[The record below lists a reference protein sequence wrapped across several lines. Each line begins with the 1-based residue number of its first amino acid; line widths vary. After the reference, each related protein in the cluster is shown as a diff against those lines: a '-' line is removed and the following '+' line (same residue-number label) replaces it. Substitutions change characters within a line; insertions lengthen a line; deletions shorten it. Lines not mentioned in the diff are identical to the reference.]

1 MAEKAAA
8 PGAEPAPPKK
18 KKLLLI
24 LVVALAV
31 VALAAG
37 GAAFL
42 LLSGKPAAEQQA
54 EDEEAE
60 AQDEEAAKPPVYEK
74 LETFTVNLADQES
87 YLQAEISLK
96 VADAAVQQK
105 IQQHM
110 PEVRDALLRLLSS
123 KTAEE
128 LMSAEGKTALAEEVR
143 KEVNRVIGAKKPSK
157 GVRDVLFTSF
167 IIQ

>member
-8 PGAEPAPPKK
+8 QEVEQASPKK
-18 KKLLLI
+18 KKLILI
-24 LVVALAV
+24 IVAILAV
-31 VALAAG
+31 VVLAGG
-37 GAAFL
+37 GAAFM

-54 EDEEAE
+54 EGEEAE
-60 AQDEEAAKPPVYEK
+60 DHAEAEGKPPVYVK

-87 YLQAEISLK
+87 YLQTEISLK
-96 VADAAVQQK
+96 VADPKVQEK
-105 IQQHM
+105 LKQHM

-128 LMSAEGKTALAEEVR
+128 LMTTEGKTTLAEEVR
-143 KEVNRVIGAKKPSK
+143 KEVNRVIGAKKASQ
-157 GVRDVLFTSF
+157 GVKDVLFTSF

>member
-8 PGAEPAPPKK
+8 QGAEQAPAKK
-18 KKLLLI
+18 KKLLI
-24 LVVALAV
+24 IVVALLV
-31 VALAAG
+31 VVLAAG
-37 GAAFL
+37 GGAFL
-42 LLSGKPAAEQQA
+42 LLSGKPATEQQA
-54 EDEEAE
+54 DEEEAE
-60 AQDEEAAKPPVYEK
+60 AHAEEEAKPPVYEK

-96 VADAAVQQK
+96 VADPKVQEKLKQR
-105 IQQHM
+105 M

-128 LMSAEGKTALAEEVR
+128 LMSADGKTALAEEVR
-143 KEVNRVIGAKKPSK
+143 KEVNRVIGAKKASQ
-157 GVRDVLFTSF
+157 GVKDVLFTSF